1 MHLTWLLEETPVS
14 TSSVAL
20 ERRGFVMI
28 DFTIYIGPFRIAYR
42 FAPGGFS
49 RLCVSSQSVGGQLP
63 VPSTENC
70 GRDCTGDVV
79 RCNLTEL
86 ALLIDR
92 ERLLTGHTNRIGQED
107 VHAHTRARIQR

>member
-1 MHLTWLLEETPVS
+1 
-14 TSSVAL
+14 
-20 ERRGFVMI
+20 MI
-28 DFTIYIGPFRIAYR
+28 YSTIYVGSFRIAYR

-49 RLCVSSQSVGGQLP
+49 RLCVSSQSVGGQLL

-70 GRDCTGDVV
+70 GRDRTGDVV

-92 ERLLTGHTNRIGQED
+92 ERLLTGHTNRIGQDD
-107 VHAHTRARIQR
+107 VHTHTHTHVHVYRDSR